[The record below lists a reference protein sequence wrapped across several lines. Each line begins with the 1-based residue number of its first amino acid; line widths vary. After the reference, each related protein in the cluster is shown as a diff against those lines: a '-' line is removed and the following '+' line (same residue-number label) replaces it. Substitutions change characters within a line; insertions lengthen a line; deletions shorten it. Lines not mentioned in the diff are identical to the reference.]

1 MTQLLVSYCGILT
14 LIVFSIGP
22 SYWPDHGH
30 SGGQQNTRS
39 NHQHQGHSPAWWD
52 QHWIV
57 HWIPYSRKLSREKTF
72 ANWWKNQKNRFSQRK
87 LSRIARLCRAK
98 DATPPNFAEKTFT
111 NSHKTAKFTKVWKFP
126 AIQYALSTKT
136 IFINTVMYCVLRV
149 CVCVCVCVCI
159 QVMHMCVLHDYLPCL
174 SAGNFTI
181 LSLRWCNASICSFVP
196 YIQGKN
202 GNEWHLLTSAEN
214 FDSVRRRNRR
224 TCWKLY
230 VISFLS
236 HCN

>member
-1 MTQLLVSYCGILT
+1 MTQLLVSYCCILT

-72 ANWWKNQKNRFSQRK
+72 ANWWKNQKNRFSRRK

-111 NSHKTAKFTKVWKFP
+111 NSHKTTKFTKVWKFP

-149 CVCVCVCVCI
+149 CVCVCVCVSKWCI
-159 QVMHMCVLHDYLPCL
+159 CVCYTITCPACSQATSLYCHSGDAMQVYAALYHTYRKKMATNDTCWLQQRISTHWDGETGVH
-174 SAGNFTI
+174 
-181 LSLRWCNASICSFVP
+181 
-196 YIQGKN
+196 
-202 GNEWHLLTSAEN
+202 AEN
-214 FDSVRRRNRR
+214 
-224 TCWKLY
+224 CM
-230 VISFLS
+230 LS
-236 HCN
+236 PF